1 MNNFSLSGHA
11 PNITAKKKGEQVYQ
25 NMRKTR
31 QLPTLHMSRTGS
43 LEIINKSPLLT
54 PEMSAVSIPSKPELS
69 IGTKK

>member
-25 NMRKTR
+25 NMHKTR
-31 QLPTLHMSRTGS
+31 QLNMSRTGS